1 MDDHS
6 ARTSFWQEGNSKW
19 LLLKFFSLPWLDP
32 TLLPAWRN
40 ESFIWLYTLQ
50 SSFLIYGTIA
60 VYHY

>member
-19 LLLKFFSLPWLDP
+19 RLLEFLSFPWMAP
-32 TLLPAWRN
+32 TFLPAWRN
-40 ESFIWLYTLQ
+40 ESIMLLYTLQ
-50 SSFLIYGTIA
+50 SSFLKYGTIA